1 MLPKCTFILWKLV
14 VYVLWLWVL
23 IVRCRTEI
31 PRTLAVMH
39 PEGGRKMKGN
49 TMKLLE
55 STFCER
61 LLFES
66 LDSIGYYMQQAWDAC
81 TQRRHF
87 SAGWSSK
94 KLHQF
99 LIACW
104 PKQLHTSE
112 DDICMPL
119 VQKVH
124 RTTILVASFQWHGNP
139 GFGPRLW
146 RHAEQQQFSLRCLK
160 DP

>member
-1 MLPKCTFILWKLV
+1 
-14 VYVLWLWVL
+14 
-23 IVRCRTEI
+23 
-31 PRTLAVMH
+31 
-39 PEGGRKMKGN
+39 MKGN
-49 TMKLLE
+49 AMKLLE
-55 STFCER
+55 STWNQHFCER

-66 LDSIGYYMQQAWDAC
+66 LDSIGYYMQQAWDAIQGKPSDAPAKKAWDAC
-81 TQRRHF
+81 TQIRH
-87 SAGWSSK
+87 SGAGWPSK
-94 KLHQF
+94 KLHQI

-104 PKQLHTSE
+104 HKQLHTSE

-146 RHAEQQQFSLRCLK
+146 RHAEKQQFSLRCLK
-160 DP
+160 DPQGH